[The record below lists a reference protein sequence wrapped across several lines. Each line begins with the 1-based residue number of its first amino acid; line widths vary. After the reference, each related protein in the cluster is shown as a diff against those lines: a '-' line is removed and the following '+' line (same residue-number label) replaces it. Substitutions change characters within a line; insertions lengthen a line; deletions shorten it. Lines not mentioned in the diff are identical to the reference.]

1 MKKMLM
7 LLVSVMFL
15 TGCGNKSNLRCI
27 LNEYEFEDGKI
38 NIEVIYDLDEQ
49 EYVESSTKKENRFY
63 DDEKDAKE
71 FYEEHTTFGTMK
83 SDTEV
88 EYYEALTFKEKAQ
101 AETIKSAMEAQG
113 YLCEYKN

>member
-1 MKKMLM
+1 
-7 LLVSVMFL
+7 
-15 TGCGNKSNLRCI
+15 
-27 LNEYEFEDGKI
+27 
-38 NIEVIYDLDEQ
+38 
-49 EYVESSTKKENRFY
+49 
-63 DDEKDAKE
+63 
-71 FYEEHTTFGTMK
+71 MK